1 MPLQLCYL
9 QLIKWT
15 TPQGE
20 TRRFRLIERVSSKWR
35 KFGGRISLHPNVM
48 DGWRQCGET
57 AESCWEKTMQLW
69 LDGQGNKEYPASW
82 ESLYEML
89 EDVQLGG
96 VVPDLKEAVNGAS
109 AQR

>member
-1 MPLQLCYL
+1 
-9 QLIKWT
+9 
-15 TPQGE
+15 
-20 TRRFRLIERVSSKWR
+20 
-35 KFGGRISLHPNVM
+35 
-48 DGWRQCGET
+48 
-57 AESCWEKTMQLW
+57 MQLW
-69 LDGQGNKEYPASW
+69 LDGQGNEEYPASW